1 MNTKAFFKNLG
12 MQNLSELERKTDLS
26 RRALGSAKKS
36 HNMKLDN
43 LENLAEALGLSLN
56 FVPVADE
63 ENVLSSLK
71 RFNAPL
77 AHETGGNLD
86 LAQALVASFKF
97 ARTEGLYESVVP
109 YVMAVNAKNLNPRD
123 LVALTHLENGEVAVL
138 GYFAQMANEFS
149 SHPHLTELVKL
160 ADSFREKKPKKETLL
175 KNEKVNFVEL
185 FEKNRVALRWGFLVR
200 GTVKDHLDRW
210 NKWQL
215 LQKTP

>member
-12 MQNLSELERKTDLS
+12 KQNLSELERKTSLS

-56 FVPVADE
+56 FVPVTDE

-71 RFNAPL
+71 RFEAPL
-77 AHETGGNLD
+77 AHKAGGNLD
-86 LAQALVASFKF
+86 LGQALVASFKF
-97 ARTEGLYESVVP
+97 ARIEGLYESVVP
-109 YVMAVNAKNLNPRD
+109 YVMAVNANNLNPRN
-123 LVALTHLENGEVAVL
+123 LVAMTQLENGEVAVL

-149 SHPHLTELVKL
+149 PHPHLTELVTL
-160 ADSFREKKPKKETLL
+160 AALFHEQKPKKETLI

-185 FEKNRVALRWGFLVR
+185 FEKNRVALRWGFLAR
-200 GTVKDHLDRW
+200 GTLKDHLDRW